1 MSTISPS
8 PSQKAL
14 QNLLSLWAVQLHIG
28 WAHLSGLESKI
39 VVLMKKEV
47 KLEESLPEF
56 WVAGVFLSFS
66 LLWFVGSAN
75 LGTDESAGSEG

>member
-1 MSTISPS
+1 
-8 PSQKAL
+8 
-14 QNLLSLWAVQLHIG
+14 
-28 WAHLSGLESKI
+28 
-39 VVLMKKEV
+39 MKKEV

-56 WVAGVFLSFS
+56 WVAGVFLSFR